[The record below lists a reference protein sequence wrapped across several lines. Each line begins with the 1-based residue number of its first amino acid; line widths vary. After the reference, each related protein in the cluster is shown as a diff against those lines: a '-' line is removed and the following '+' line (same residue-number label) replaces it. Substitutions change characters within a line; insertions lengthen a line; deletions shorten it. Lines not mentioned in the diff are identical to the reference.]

1 MSRLMA
7 ASTGLA
13 ASNACADPPT
23 RNSSSPDAAC
33 GFVPVTGASRNSH
46 FWRDAAA
53 ASSRTQPGVSVLDSI
68 STVPGATPASAPFSP
83 SQTAREAASS
93 ATMPI
98 TTRACAAASRGEPA
112 TVAPSAARAS
122 AFSRLRL
129 YTVTGNFSDS
139 RRPAM
144 PVPISPNPKI
154 ATCGFGIILLTL
166 WKQRS
171 PASLRLA
178 PPAPG
183 CAAPVRSLRIAPA
196 LRPRREAQCR
206 LQSSSNRRRENARAG
221 PGPAVRIEFEVVM
234 LDIPQAVAHFR
245 LARANLLP
253 PQHARIALDHHLA
266 RHRLKIRVEH
276 ELGPDRT
283 GANLRTRQVQ
293 IILLLELMI
302 GKLVSGGHAHA
313 PRHSRRIRK
322 IDAGDFALFAA
333 IFRVRGSFQGFAM
346 RAQDRTR
353 SFIEPFRR
361 CANLPG
367 RWAPS
372 LDSPAKHLHA
382 VGQVL
387 VFRVHGLPFART
399 AQMRQARAGDE
410 APRRFAGMIH
420 RRKQPPWRSAAIN
433 RVVIQQL
440 LGDLSLRE
448 RAERQVRCKRL
459 FHQRIHRFAIAQQAQ
474 PRLLY
479 NCHAPRVLISNLHK
493 PHHAFRLTRSP
504 RSLRAPSHSRAIPAP
519 AYCRQAPRTHSAPSV
534 RPRRCTRKV
543 RCLPPRPRS
552 ENIQPSASS
561 GSPSRRGNCASA
573 RHGGSPARN
582 TIRRARRFC
591 ALA

>member
-1 MSRLMA
+1 
-7 ASTGLA
+7 
-13 ASNACADPPT
+13 
-23 RNSSSPDAAC
+23 
-33 GFVPVTGASRNSH
+33 
-46 FWRDAAA
+46 
-53 ASSRTQPGVSVLDSI
+53 
-68 STVPGATPASAPFSP
+68 
-83 SQTAREAASS
+83 
-93 ATMPI
+93 
-98 TTRACAAASRGEPA
+98 
-112 TVAPSAARAS
+112 
-122 AFSRLRL
+122 
-129 YTVTGNFSDS
+129 
-139 RRPAM
+139 M
-144 PVPISPNPKI
+144 PVPIRPRGTVARPTPRAVSSP
-154 ATCGFGIILLTL
+154 
-166 WKQRS
+166 S
-171 PASLRLA
+171 PARREIRISGATLPRPVRAPNQALACSIRSARFPAPLPRAHHFLPARPRARRHRPPPCRSRPAPAPQLREASPPPSRRLLPELPLSRGSGCTPSPETSRTAGA
-178 PPAPG
+178 PPCPCPSAPILKSPHAASASFSSPYG
-183 CAAPVRSLRIAPA
+183 SNVHQLRCASLHPHRVAQRPSEAFESHLHYVPVAKLNAVSK
-196 LRPRREAQCR
+196 AQAIGAEKMHV
-206 LQSSSNRRRENARAG
+206 QV